1 MSIAPILETLLAGH
15 DLDFATA
22 STVFAD
28 LLDGRLSEGQAAA
41 LLIALRSK
49 GESATELA
57 AAATAALARAHLVEG
72 LPSPR
77 MDTCGTGGDGRQSF
91 NCSTA
96 VALFLADMGYTMVK
110 HGNRA
115 VSSTCGSA
123 DIVEA
128 LGLPMAQ
135 TPQSAAAAAQDSRFV
150 FLFAPHFHPAF
161 ARIAPLRRALGVRT
175 LFNLLGPLI
184 NPARPTHQIL
194 GVPEERLVP
203 IMSAALAQVGVERA
217 AVVHGAGG
225 FDELTPCGPAQ
236 VAFVHGTMVHE
247 ATIHPESFGF
257 DAYPPESLTCA
268 DKADA
273 IARQREV
280 LAGQGPA
287 PLQAMV
293 ALNLGL
299 ALHLLEDLPLA
310 EAMTMARD
318 KVAQGVSQEV
328 RYA

>member
-1 MSIAPILETLLAGH
+1 MTIAPLLETLLAGQ
-15 DLDFATA
+15 DLDRATA
-22 STVFAD
+22 TAIFAA
-28 LLDGRLSEGQAAA
+28 LLDGELADGPAAA
-41 LLIALRSK
+41 LLIALRAK

-57 AAATAALARAHLVEG
+57 AAAQAALARAHLVTQ

-77 MDTCGTGGDGRQSF
+77 IDTCGTGGDGRMSF

-96 VALFLADMGYTMVK
+96 VALFLADLGYTTVK

-123 DIVEA
+123 DVIEA
-128 LGLPMAQ
+128 LGLPLADS
-135 TPQSAAAAAQDSRFV
+135 PAAATALAQKGHFV

-184 NPARPTHQIL
+184 NPARPTHQLL
-194 GVPEERLVP
+194 GVPEARLVP
-203 IMSAALAQVGVERA
+203 ILAQALAQLDIPHA

-236 VAFVHGTMVHE
+236 VLRVDHGE
-247 ATIHPESFGF
+247 LQPLALNPEDFGF
-257 DAYPPESLTCA
+257 APVPPEALVCA
-268 DKADA
+268 TKAEA

-299 ALHLLEDLPLA
+299 ALHLLEALPLHD
-310 EAMTMARD
+310 AMAAARAR
-318 KVAQGVSQEV
+318 VRQGLSQEV
-328 RYA
+328 PHA

>member
-1 MSIAPILETLLAGH
+1 MSIAPVLETLLAGH

-22 STVFAD
+22 SAVFAD
-28 LLDGRLSEGQAAA
+28 LLDGRISDGQAAA

-57 AAATAALARAHLVEG
+57 AAATAAVARAHLVEG

-77 MDTCGTGGDGRQSF
+77 VDTCGTGGDGRQSF

-96 VALFLADMGYTMVK
+96 VALFLADMGYTTVK

-128 LGLPMAQ
+128 LGLPMAE
-135 TPQSAAAAAQDSRFV
+135 TPEAAVAAAHRSRFI

-161 ARIAPLRRALGVRT
+161 ARIAPLRRSLGVRT

-184 NPARPTHQIL
+184 NPARPTHQVL
-194 GVPEERLVP
+194 GVPQAHLVP
-203 IMSAALAQVGVERA
+203 LLSATLLHTGVHRA

-225 FDELTPCGPAQ
+225 FDELTPCGPGR
-236 VAFVHGTMVHE
+236 VALVHDDVVREG
-247 ATIHPESFGF
+247 TIHPESLGF
-257 DAYPPESLTCA
+257 TIYPPESLICTG
-268 DKADA
+268 KEDA
-273 IARQREV
+273 IARQLQV
-280 LAGQGPA
+280 LAGHGPA

-299 ALHLLEDLPLA
+299 ALHLLEDVPLA
-310 EAMTMARD
+310 AAMAQARA
-318 KVAQGVSQEV
+318 KVAQGICQEV
-328 RYA
+328 LHA

>member
-22 STVFAD
+22 SAVFAD

-96 VALFLADMGYTMVK
+96 VALFLADMGYTIVK

-115 VSSTCGSA
+115 VSSSCGSA

-135 TPQSAAAAAQDSRFV
+135 DPHEVAAAARTDRFV

-203 IMSAALAQVGVERA
+203 IMSAALAQIGVQHA

-225 FDELTPCGPAQ
+225 FDELTPCGPGH
-236 VAFVHGTMVHE
+236 VAWVQNGAVRE
-247 ATIHPESFGF
+247 EVIHPKSLGF
-257 DAYPPESLTCA
+257 EYFPPTSLSCTGKEDALDLQRRVLT
-268 DKADA
+268 
-273 IARQREV
+273 
-280 LAGQGPA
+280 GQGPA

-310 EAMTMARD
+310 EAMAKART
-318 KVAQGVSQEV
+318 KVSQGILREV
-328 RYA
+328 PHA